1 MARRVA
7 MLCWEAGGGLGHV
20 VGLVR
25 IAEALRDRGWTPVLA
40 LPAGRQTSHFVP
52 FGMQTLRAPRWG
64 AGVEAPLARTGSS
77 ATMADM
83 LADIGLGSEA
93 WIREQIVGWHL
104 RFASVFPDL
113 VIADYAP
120 GAVMAA
126 RGRVPCV
133 AVGTGFGVP
142 PRGLDSFP
150 LLHTMSG
157 PKQDEAALLAGVNS
171 ALARFGSPP
180 FERLADTLRG
190 DRAIACTLPV
200 LDPYIDRRDEELFC
214 PLLSEPVRERG
225 AEAQEIFCYFGL
237 ATGAKRLRKLVAA
250 LTRLPGPAT
259 VYAPGLSL
267 RDIERLETGGVRV
280 LARPAIAGLQLRR
293 TRLVVHAGG
302 HGLAAAAILAGT
314 PQIILDYDVEKELTG
329 RALEK
334 AGLARRHRFDATS
347 SAAIRES
354 IVAAYADPALDLAA
368 REAAARHAD
377 CRRSDAAIAVADRCE
392 MALHGG

>member
-25 IAEALRDRGWTPVLA
+25 IAEALRDRGWTTILA
-40 LPAGRQTSHFVP
+40 FPSKRQARHFVP
-52 FGMQTLRAPRWG
+52 HGMQVMRAPKWG
-64 AGVEAPLARTGSS
+64 EGVETPHTRSGSS
-77 ATMADM
+77 ATMVDM
-83 LADIGLGSEA
+83 LADIGLASEP

-104 RFASVFPDL
+104 RFAAAFPDL

-120 GAVMAA
+120 GAVLAA
-126 RGRVPCV
+126 RGRVPCIG
-133 AVGTGFGVP
+133 VGTGFGVP
-142 PRGLDSFP
+142 PAGLDRFP
-150 LLHTMSG
+150 RLHTQSE
-157 PKQDEAALLAGVNS
+157 PKEDEAALLAGVNS
-171 ALARFGSPP
+171 VLERFGSPP

-190 DRAIACTLPV
+190 DRAMACTLPV
-200 LDPYIDRRDEELFC
+200 LDPYSEWREEELFC

-237 ATGAKRLRKLVAA
+237 ATGAKRLRKLIAA
-250 LTRLPGPAT
+250 LTGLPAP
-259 VYAPGLSL
+259 VVLYAPGLAL
-267 RDIERLETGGVRV
+267 RDLKKLEAGGVRV

-293 TRLVVHAGG
+293 TRLAIHAGG

-347 SAAIRES
+347 AAAIRES
-354 IVAAYADPALDLAA
+354 ILAAYADPALDAAA
-368 REAAARHAD
+368 REAAARHAG
-377 CRRSDAAIAVADRCE
+377 CRESDPALIVAERAE
-392 MALHGG
+392 ALLVGP

>member
-1 MARRVA
+1 MARRVV

-25 IAEALRDRGWTPVLA
+25 VAEALRDLGWTPVLA
-40 LPAGRQTSHFVP
+40 LPAQRQTSHFVP
-52 FGMQTLRAPRWG
+52 FGMQVLRAPRWG
-64 AGVEAPLARTGSS
+64 AGIDAPLARTSSS

-83 LADIGLGSEA
+83 LADIGLGSES

-120 GAVMAA
+120 GAVLAA

-142 PRGLDSFP
+142 PGGLDRFP
-150 LLHTMSG
+150 RLHTLSE

-180 FERLADTLRG
+180 IAHLADTLRG
-190 DRAIACTLPV
+190 DRAMPCTLPV
-200 LDPYIDRRDEELFC
+200 LDPYADRRDEALFC

-250 LTRLPGPAT
+250 LTHLPGP
-259 VYAPGLSL
+259 VVLYAPGLSL
-267 RDIERLETGGVRV
+267 GDIEHLEAGGVRV
-280 LARPAIAGLQLRR
+280 LARPAITGLQLRR
-293 TRLVVHAGG
+293 TRLVIHAGG

-347 SAAIRES
+347 AAAIRES
-354 IVAAYADPALDLAA
+354 IVAAYADPALDAAA
-368 REAAARHAD
+368 REAASLHAA
-377 CRRSDAAIAVADRCE
+377 CRNSDPAAVIAERCE
-392 MALHGG
+392 SMLHAA